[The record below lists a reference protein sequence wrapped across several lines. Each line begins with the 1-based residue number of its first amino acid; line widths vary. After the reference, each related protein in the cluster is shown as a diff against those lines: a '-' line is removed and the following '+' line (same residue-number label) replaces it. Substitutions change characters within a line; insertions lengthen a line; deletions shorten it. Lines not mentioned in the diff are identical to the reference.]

1 MVRKIDSDWFVWY
14 PANAYVFP
22 VVASLHPKS
31 KSQRKTFS
39 SSGSQVFLFGWRE
52 ATTGNTSALALYW
65 FGIGR
70 LETFTVL
77 NYVF

>member
-1 MVRKIDSDWFVWY
+1 MRRIDTDWFVWY
-14 PANAYVFP
+14 PTNADVFL

-31 KSQRKTFS
+31 KSKTTFS
-39 SSGSQVFLFGWRE
+39 GSGSQAFLFGWRE
-52 ATTGNTSALALYW
+52 RTTGNTSAFAGYW

>member
-22 VVASLHPKS
+22 VVASLHPK
-31 KSQRKTFS
+31 RNTCEPELLN
-39 SSGSQVFLFGWRE
+39 VFRCDLLFGWRE